1 MRDALYFADSGA
13 PQVADA
19 LDLFRRPEWHARAA
33 CRGMGSEVFFPE
45 RGDQV
50 SVAMAICEGCP
61 VRQECLDFSLENG
74 ERNGIWGG
82 IPERR
87 RRKMRS
93 QFRATKKQA
102 NLATDRG
109 ELGNCGTDGGYYS
122 HRYRGQ
128 MACFACLAAHAEAV
142 RRAARKRGDSARQFK
157 YKVRLNEGWCS
168 PCANSKHE
176 KCNKSDCRCTRCH
189 GNDLA
194 QLPVDHAVKDHLEE
208 DLSPT
213 SEAGV
218 ENGKGGPLG
227 DHLREAG

>member
-1 MRDALYFADSGA
+1 MSDDALYFADSGA

-19 LDLFRRPEWHARAA
+19 LDMFQRPEWHAQAA

-45 RGDQV
+45 RGDKV
-50 SVAMAICEGCP
+50 SEAIAICEGCP
-61 VRQECLDFSLENG
+61 VRQECLEFSLQNG

-82 IPERR
+82 VPERR
-87 RRKMRS
+87 RRNL
-93 QFRATKKQA
+93 RAEWRA
-102 NLATDRG
+102 NKTGVVPKPG
-109 ELGNCGTDGGYYS
+109 ELDNCGTDSGYYS
-122 HRYRGQ
+122 HRYRNQ
-128 MACFACLAAHAEAV
+128 PACPACLAAHAEAARKYLVQSNNARRFRHQV
-142 RRAARKRGDSARQFK
+142 RREA
-157 YKVRLNEGWCS
+157 GWCA
-168 PCANSKHE
+168 PCVSFKHADC
-176 KCNKSDCRCTRCH
+176 KKSDCRCTRCH